1 MIEQI
6 LEERGNRYGE
16 FAEHARLTQE
26 IKDTLRSGSNWY
38 KCTDSQMEALEMIA
52 HKMARIVNG
61 DPTYI
66 ESWRD
71 IGGYNQLVI
80 DELMDTEGATDG
92 RVVLM
97 HVEDGR
103 LIDDDDLFEDN
114 DPIEDDIDWQS
125 LTEYT
130 QDGLEEVLTGSEK
143 FANDIVNLVTK
154 VTGKMEVTEP
164 EDTNKPDDISEI
176 EINGIKVFI
185 TDSELA
191 KLETLEEA
199 KLNTDSEGQTYMK
212 LEDSLNNAEIT
223 YDEYDKA
230 VKRLKDQGVLS

>member
-103 LIDDDDLFEDN
+103 LIDDEQDATAILTDLLV
-114 DPIEDDIDWQS
+114 S
-125 LTEYT
+125 L
-130 QDGLEEVLTGSEK
+130 
-143 FANDIVNLVTK
+143 
-154 VTGKMEVTEP
+154 
-164 EDTNKPDDISEI
+164 
-176 EINGIKVFI
+176 
-185 TDSELA
+185 
-191 KLETLEEA
+191 
-199 KLNTDSEGQTYMK
+199 
-212 LEDSLNNAEIT
+212 
-223 YDEYDKA
+223 
-230 VKRLKDQGVLS
+230 VKK